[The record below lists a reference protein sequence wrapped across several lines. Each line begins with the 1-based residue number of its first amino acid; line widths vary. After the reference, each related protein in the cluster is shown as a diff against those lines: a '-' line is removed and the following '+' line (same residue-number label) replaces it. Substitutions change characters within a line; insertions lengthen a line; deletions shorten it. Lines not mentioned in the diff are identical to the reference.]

1 MCLPSLCHQPLQ
13 CPQGVQVPSQCPPC
27 APPAPAMSL
36 GVHVP
41 PHPEV
46 LTVLFPLPPDF
57 GVGLA
62 PFHTKLPPEM
72 ENSLYSQL

>member
-1 MCLPSLCHQPLQ
+1 MTLKVL
-13 CPQGVQVPSQCPPC
+13 VPSQWSPCGPSPCNAPGGPC
-27 APPAPAMSL
+27 APQ
-36 GVHVP
+36 
-41 PHPEV
+41 PEV